1 MNGERLSS
9 LIQGIPPSGIRK
21 FFDLIIG
28 RNDIISLGVG
38 EPDFPTPWI
47 IREEAFYHLEQGHTS
62 YTSNWGLAELRE
74 QIAVYLEKYGLH
86 YNPKGEITEEVIYK
100 NGYPTKT
107 TRYELKKD

>member
-38 EPDFPTPWI
+38 
-47 IREEAFYHLEQGHTS
+47 ACG
-62 YTSNWGLAELRE
+62 
-74 QIAVYLEKYGLH
+74 IARANRRVS
-86 YNPKGEITEEVIYK
+86 
-100 NGYPTKT
+100 
-107 TRYELKKD
+107 